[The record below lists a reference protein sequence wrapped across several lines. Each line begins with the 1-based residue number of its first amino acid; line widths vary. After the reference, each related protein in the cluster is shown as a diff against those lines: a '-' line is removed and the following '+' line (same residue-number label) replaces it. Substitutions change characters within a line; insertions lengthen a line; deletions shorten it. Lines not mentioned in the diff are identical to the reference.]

1 MRRHGEYK
9 MPGGKLTVV
18 DLAVEHGRLVGVVV
32 SGDFFL
38 EPDEALA
45 AISAALE
52 GQAADLDELQLTHLV
67 ERATPAHTRMFGVDA
82 QSIARAVRRAI
93 ENGPSA

>member
-18 DLAVEHGRLVGVVV
+18 DLEIEQGRLAHVVV

-38 EPDEALA
+38 EPDEALG
-45 AISAALE
+45 AISAAVE
-52 GQAADLDELQLTHLV
+52 GQAASADEAQLAQLI
-67 ERATPAHTRMFGVDA
+67 ERATPAHTRMYGVDA
-82 QSIARAVRRAI
+82 QAIARALRRAI
-93 ENGPSA
+93 DGGQAP